1 MTFSSD
7 CMFYHCSK
15 IANFRIDQMDSWRMM
30 AFVLDSSSFFAVR
43 LLLLLWLLHRRV
55 FILNFMNES
64 VRARTGPSV
73 YWKYDLPLSW
83 IESNEIESI
92 RAWYVIISRT
102 HPHQWSTD
110 WWKLRT
116 SLRKKNI
123 AATLAKSYYNHK
135 KHIE

>member
-1 MTFSSD
+1 MYWHSAVIVCFIIVRKSLISESIKWIHD
-7 CMFYHCSK
+7 EWWHLYLVF
-15 IANFRIDQMDSWRMM
+15 
-30 AFVLDSSSFFAVR
+30 LFFAVHL
-43 LLLLLWLLHRRV
+43 LLLLLWLLYRRV
-55 FILNFMNES
+55 FMLNFMNES

-123 AATLAKSYYNHK
+123 ILPQL
-135 KHIE
+135 